1 MTNTAVAADA
11 GSDEAAL
18 WPILTPG
25 DKTLDDVETE
35 ETEETE
41 DDEKPVDPK
50 VIERLN
56 AENKKWR
63 EKYQAEKAR
72 ATALEAEAGKGATA
86 EERLAAAEARAAEA
100 EAAVLRVSIALEHGL
115 TKEDAS
121 ILDGLT
127 DEDKMN
133 QIAARMAA
141 TYDKGKAAP
150 RAVGPKGSTNGSRS
164 GSGEDPDALA
174 RAFFGIK

>member
-1 MTNTAVAADA
+1 MTETAVAADA

-18 WPILTPG
+18 WPTLTPG
-25 DKTLDDVETE
+25 DKTLDDVETGDDAK
-35 ETEETE
+35 

-63 EKYQAEKAR
+63 EKFQAEKAR
-72 ATALEAEAGKGATA
+72 AAALEAEAGKGATA
-86 EERLAAAEARAAEA
+86 EEKLAAAEARAVEA
-100 EAAVLRVSIALEHGL
+100 EAAVLRVTIALEHGL

-141 TYDKGKAAP
+141 TYDKGKAA